1 MNSSEIIPSASTMD
15 EKILRLQRSCRAVV
29 LSAATLTLASI
40 VAAAMLFVAFV
51 TLFRARRFYQEVM
64 TAWLGRAILRM
75 WGVRLKV
82 HQDKP
87 FPKTQTIYISNHT
100 STLDVFILIA
110 LGLPDT
116 RFFIWGGTRKWLPLA
131 VIGYLIGNFF
141 TPPQTRRSDRVRC
154 FERAER
160 ILRRTG
166 DSVYLSPEGVRITTG
181 EIGPFNK
188 GAFHL
193 ATNLQVPIVPL
204 YIAIPREIDP
214 GKGLVTLPGTVD
226 VYVKPAIP
234 TRGWR
239 LEDLESH
246 RAMVRD
252 LFLDFHSEH
261 RGAD

>member
-1 MNSSEIIPSASTMD
+1 MSSPKTGPSASAID
-15 EKILRLQRSCRAVV
+15 KRALSSQRTCRAV
-29 LSAATLTLASI
+29 LLGAATLALATV
-40 VAAAMLFVAFV
+40 VALAMLLVAFV

-64 TAWLGRAILRM
+64 TTWLGRVILWM
-75 WGVRLKV
+75 WGVRLDI

-87 FPKTQTIYISNHT
+87 FPTTQTIYISNHT
-100 STLDVFILIA
+100 STLDVLILIA
-110 LGLPDT
+110 LGLPNT
-116 RFFIWGGTRKWLPLA
+116 RFFIFGGTRKWLPLA

-141 TPPQTRRSDRVRC
+141 TPPQTIRADRVRC

-193 ATNLQVPIVPL
+193 ATNLRVPIVPL
-204 YIAIPREIDP
+204 YINTPREIDP
-214 GKGLVTLPGTVD
+214 GKGFATLPGTVH
-226 VYVKPAIP
+226 VHVKPSIS

-239 LEDLESH
+239 LEDLEKNKE
-246 RAMVRD
+246 MVRE
-252 LFLDFHSEH
+252 LYLGFHNKH
-261 RGAD
+261 RRD

>member
-1 MNSSEIIPSASTMD
+1 MNSSEIGPSASAMD
-15 EKILRLQRSCRAVV
+15 ERTLRLQRSCRAVV

-40 VAAAMLFVAFV
+40 VAAAMLLVAFV

-64 TAWLGRAILRM
+64 TGWLGRAILRI
-75 WGVRLKV
+75 WGVRVEV

-87 FPKTQTIYISNHT
+87 FPKTQTIYSANHT

-110 LGLPDT
+110 LGLPNT

-141 TPPQTRRSDRVRC
+141 TPPQTIRSDRVKC
-154 FERAER
+154 FQRAER

-188 GAFHL
+188 GTFHL

-204 YIAIPREIDP
+204 YIDIPREIDP
-214 GKGLVTLPGTVD
+214 GKGFATLPGTVH
-226 VYVKPAIP
+226 VYVKPSIS